1 MARTIFLILCGL
13 LFYLESSADTLQ
25 WDASPYSQEVTPCDL
40 TAAHG
45 RDPNSVAPGV
55 SQDEMDFPRAID
67 ACKAAL
73 ATDPDNPRLQ
83 YQLARVYVYSGQG
96 EKAEPHMEAATAA
109 EYPQALFVDGY
120 MHVVG
125 IHTLPR
131 DVCRAERLLR
141 RAAQYGRL
149 AGQIGY
155 ARYALDGEFN
165 ECEPAVAPNEIR
177 EFLATAAT
185 STSDYYQSMLIEML
199 QAEADGMWPETEG
212 S

>member
-1 MARTIFLILCGL
+1 MRPIVVLFGGL
-13 LFYLESSADTLQ
+13 LCVAEGSAESLQ
-25 WDASPYSQEVTPCDL
+25 WDSSAYSQEVTPCDL
-40 TAAHG
+40 ASAHG
-45 RDPNSVAPGV
+45 SDPNAVAPGV
-55 SQDEMDFPRAID
+55 SQAEMDFPRAIE
-67 ACKAAL
+67 ACKAAV
-73 ATDPDNPRLQ
+73 AADPDNPRLQ

-109 EYPQALFVDGY
+109 EYPQALFVNAY
-120 MHVVG
+120 MHILG

-165 ECEPAVAPNEIR
+165 ECEPTVVPNELKG
-177 EFLATAAT
+177 FLATAAA
-185 STSDYYQSMLIEML
+185 STSNYYQTMLIEML
-199 QAEADGMWPETEG
+199 QKQADEMWPETEG